1 MTTPGRSTLFDPTSP
16 WRACGALFDVT
27 AFVVA
32 VSGAGL
38 GVENSLHS
46 LRDQL
51 HVRAATGQVALV
63 EMDARSLSAFQRWP
77 WPRSLYGRV
86 VTALSRA
93 GASAIAFD
101 VDFSARSDPKE
112 DQAFGEAIAASAAP
126 VMLPTFQQSG
136 SRDGGGT
143 VENIPIPELRG
154 RAMLASVNILPDE
167 DGFVRAAPVGS
178 VTEGLTR
185 PAIAAILA
193 NSAGRYTQRVALDGS
208 IDPATIPR
216 VSFVDLVNNP
226 SLARQF
232 KGKSVVI
239 GATAIEMGDHFL
251 LPNHGQTPG
260 VLIHI
265 LAAETLLQRSSPT
278 SFGPWILSLLAL
290 AGALVALRLKGGW
303 RTAALAALSAVVFA
317 TPLALECLKL
327 GTVEIAPALAGL
339 AVAAVAAQI
348 HAAVQALSRARMVD
362 ADTELPNARALNLS
376 LSAASSGAVVALR
389 IANYGEVHGVMGRD
403 SAAELIRRVAER
415 LQLASL
421 TPVHRVGENALAWID
436 PTPDEEAWED
446 RVHAVAAVLRAP
458 IQLDGRPINLAFGFG
473 LAALAG
479 TPKAALGRALLSA
492 DSALSRNDRFEKHTE
507 DLERAADW
515 RMELAAELDQALSNG
530 DIWVAYQP
538 KLDLVGGGITS
549 SEALVRWRHPR
560 RGPISPDAFIPGL
573 EAMGRMSDLT
583 LFVLRRAM
591 EDQAAWR
598 AQGLSISVSV
608 NVSAQLPKDPEF
620 VAAVEALV
628 GEYRP
633 PEGMIT
639 LEVTESAAMQD
650 PEAAIAALTRFAQ
663 MGLVISVD
671 DYGAGQSTLGYLKAL
686 PAKELKIDQGFVVGM
701 AASRSDQAMVRS
713 TIELAHEL
721 GYKVVAEG
729 VETLEILELLA
740 GFGCDYAQGWH
751 VGRPVTA
758 ERFFEMAS
766 GDASQAA

>member
-1 MTTPGRSTLFDPTSP
+1 MTPNSRSSLFDPSSP
-16 WRACGALFDVT
+16 WRACGLLFTLTALFVS
-27 AFVVA
+27 
-32 VSGAGL
+32 VSGSGR
-38 GVENSLHS
+38 GVEDGLHG

-51 HVRAATGQVALV
+51 HVRPATGQVALV
-63 EMDARSLSAFQRWP
+63 EMDARSLAAFPRWP

-86 VTALSRA
+86 VTALSHA
-93 GASAIAFD
+93 GVSAIAFD
-101 VDFSARSDPKE
+101 VDFSARSDPRE
-112 DQAFGEAIAASAAP
+112 DKAFGEAIDASAAP
-126 VMLPTFQQSG
+126 VILPTFQQSG

-154 RAMLASVNILPDE
+154 HAMLASVNILPDG

-193 NSAGRYTQRVALDGS
+193 GAAGRNTQRVALDGA

-216 VSFVDLVNNP
+216 VSFVDLVNTP
-226 SLARQF
+226 SLARSF
-232 KGKSVVI
+232 KGKSVVV

-265 LAAETLLQRSSPT
+265 LATETLLQRSSPS
-278 SFGPWILSLLAL
+278 SFGPWIMGLLAL
-290 AGALVALRLKGGW
+290 AGALVALRMKGGR
-303 RTAALAALSAVVFA
+303 RTVALASLAAAVFV

-339 AVAAVAAQI
+339 AAAAAAAQI
-348 HAAVQALSRARMVD
+348 HAAVQALRRARTVD
-362 ADTELPNARALNLS
+362 ADTELPNARSLNATLTGTRD
-376 LSAASSGAVVALR
+376 GAVVALR
-389 IANYGEVHGVMGRD
+389 IANYGEVHGVLGRE

-436 PTPDEEAWED
+436 PTTDEDGWED
-446 RVHAVAAVLRAP
+446 RVHAAAALLRAP
-458 IQLDGRPINLAFGFG
+458 ILLDGRPINLAFGFG
-473 LAALAG
+473 LAALGG
-479 TPKAALGRALLSA
+479 TPRAALGRALLSA

-515 RMELAAELDQALSNG
+515 RMELAAELDQALASG

-538 KLDLVGGGITS
+538 KLDIAHGGVTS

-583 LFVLRRAM
+583 LFVLRQAM

-598 AQGLSISVSV
+598 GQGLSISVSV

-628 GEYRP
+628 AEYRP

-650 PEAAIAALTRFAQ
+650 PEAAIAALTRFTQ

-686 PAKELKIDQGFVVGM
+686 PARELKIDQGFVVGM

-713 TIELAHEL
+713 TIDLAHEL

-740 GFGCDYAQGWH
+740 SFGCDYAQGWH
-751 VGRPVTA
+751 VGRPVA
-758 ERFFEMAS
+758 ADRFFEIAS
-766 GDASQAA
+766 GEAVQAA

>member
-1 MTTPGRSTLFDPTSP
+1 MTPNPRSSLFDSSSP
-16 WRACGALFDVT
+16 WRACGLLFALT
-27 AFVVA
+27 ALIVA
-32 VSGAGL
+32 VSGAGR
-38 GVENSLHS
+38 GVEDGLHA

-51 HVRAATGQVALV
+51 HLRPASGQVALV
-63 EMDARSLSAFQRWP
+63 EMDARSLAAFQRWP

-112 DQAFGEAIAASAAP
+112 DKAFGEAITASSAP
-126 VMLPTFQQSG
+126 VILPTFQQSG
-136 SRDGGGT
+136 SREGGGT

-154 RAMLASVNILPDE
+154 RAMLASVNILPDQ

-193 NSAGRYTQRVALDGS
+193 SSIGRNTQRVALDGA
-208 IDPATIPR
+208 IDPAAIPR

-226 SLARQF
+226 SLAQQF
-232 KGKSVVI
+232 KGKSVVV

-265 LAAETLLQRSSPT
+265 LATETLLQKSSPT
-278 SFGPWILSLLAL
+278 SFGPWIMGLLTL
-290 AGALVALRLKGGW
+290 AGALVALRMKGGW
-303 RTAALAALSAVVFA
+303 RTAALAGLSAVVLV
-317 TPLALECLKL
+317 TPLALECFKL
-327 GTVEIAPALAGL
+327 GTMEIAPALAGL
-339 AVAAVAAQI
+339 AVAAAAAQI
-348 HAAVQALSRARMVD
+348 HAAVQALRRARMVD
-362 ADTELPNARALNLS
+362 ADTELPNARSLNATL
-376 LSAASSGAVVALR
+376 AATKTGAVVALR
-389 IANYGEVHGVMGRD
+389 IANYGEVHGVLGRD

-436 PTPDEEAWED
+436 PTTDEEAWED
-446 RVHAVAAVLRAP
+446 RVHAAAALLRAP
-458 IQLDGRPINLAFGFG
+458 ILLDGRPINLAFGFG

-479 TPKAALGRALLSA
+479 TPRAALGRALLSA

-515 RMELAAELDQALSNG
+515 RMELAAELDQALANG

-538 KLDLVGGGITS
+538 KLDIAGGGITS

-583 LFVLRRAM
+583 LFVLRQAM
-591 EDQAAWR
+591 QDQAAWR
-598 AQGLSISVSV
+598 GQGLSISVSV

-628 GEYRP
+628 AEYRP

-650 PEAAIAALTRFAQ
+650 PEAAIAALARFTE

-713 TIELAHEL
+713 TIDLAHEL

-740 GFGCDYAQGWH
+740 SFGCDYAQGWH
-751 VGRPVTA
+751 VGRPVA
-758 ERFFEMAS
+758 ADRFYEIAS
-766 GDASQAA
+766 GEADQAA